1 MFLSRTVVAGG
12 IRFQTDFMVLTY
24 GVRWG
29 SYGNEQKKY
38 RKIFGLYFP
47 SFAYTLDKV
56 YTIVYTFGEGR

>member
-1 MFLSRTVVAGG
+1 
-12 IRFQTDFMVLTY
+12 MVLTY

-38 RKIFGLYFP
+38 RKIFGLFFP